1 MEIYIEDA
9 LLQNFLLLFF
19 SLSVAKQISK
29 ECKHIWLQMLSCLL
43 GSVFIVFFAVLR
55 LNTIMSFL
63 TNLIIIIF
71 VSLLSLGKDKPKNF
85 ALYILSF
92 EFSRY
97 LYIGIGSMIS
107 KLFQWKMSGNVLVGL
122 IFVCFAISKKLI
134 KQFYKKQK
142 LNNFYYNLKLCVLGK
157 DYNITAYLD
166 SGNLLQDDDTGLSI
180 LVLDLDTFLR
190 IFADKISIVDI
201 LQKRLDK
208 KINGKYI
215 TCQTT
220 HGNGKMFVC
229 EIDGIFSKE
238 SKSSDKKLHALVGF
252 GNFGFEKKDCQ
263 GLLSPLAL

>member
-29 ECKHIWLQMLSCLL
+29 ESKHTWFEILSCFF
-43 GSVFIVFFAVLR
+43 GSVFVVFFAVLQ
-55 LNTIMSFL
+55 LNTVLTLI
-63 TNLIIIIF
+63 TNLTIIF
-71 VSLLSLGKDKPKNF
+71 FISLLSIGKDKPKNF
-85 ALYILSF
+85 TLYILSF
-92 EFSRY
+92 VFSKY

-107 KLFQWKMSGNVLVGL
+107 KLFEWKISGNLLVGL
-122 IFVCFAISKKLI
+122 LSICFIFSRKLI

-142 LNNFYYNLKLCVLGK
+142 INNFYYNLKLSVMGK
-157 DYNITAYLD
+157 DYDITAYLD
-166 SGNLLQDDDTGLSI
+166 SGNLIQDDDTGLSI
-180 LVLDLDTFLR
+180 LVLDLDTFLK
-190 IFADKISIVDI
+190 IFKDRISIVDI

-215 TCQTT
+215 TCQTAR
-220 HGNGKMFVC
+220 GSGKMFVC

-238 SKSSDKKLHALVGF
+238 NKSACKKIHALVGF

-263 GLLSPLAL
+263 GFLSPLAL